1 VKRRVLV
8 IGDACIDEYRFG
20 SIERLNPEAPV
31 PLLSISQTVEKM
43 GMAANVADNL
53 KALGAEV
60 DLIIPPLMSRK
71 VRYVEQRT
79 NKHLLRVDEDI
90 CPEPYCH
97 RKEYLYD
104 AVVVSDYNKGFVG
117 ENLIEE
123 LQGQFKG
130 PIFVDTK
137 KTWLKSYDNVYYK
150 INKLE
155 RDRLTNTPKNLI
167 VTLGAK
173 GCEYQGKVFSASK
186 VEAVDVCGAGDVFL
200 AALTFGYL
208 EICSIPAAIRLA
220 NKAAAISCKHIG
232 TYALT
237 PEDVSCV
244 F

>member
-1 VKRRVLV
+1 MKPKVLV

-53 KALGAEV
+53 KAFGVDV
-60 DLIIPPLMSRK
+60 DLKVPSLMSRK
-71 VRYVEQRT
+71 VRYVEQKT
-79 NKHLLRVDEDI
+79 NKHLLRVDQDVR
-90 CPEPYCH
+90 PEPYRHQTDC
-97 RKEYLYD
+97 LYD
-104 AVVVSDYNKGFVG
+104 AIVVSDYNKGFVG
-117 ENLIEE
+117 KDLIGC
-123 LQGQFKG
+123 LQSQFKG

-137 KTWLKSYDNVYYK
+137 KIALESYSNVYYK

-155 RDRLTNTPKNLI
+155 FDRLTHKPANLI

-173 GCEYQGKVFSASK
+173 GCEYQGKVFPASK
-186 VEAVDVCGAGDVFL
+186 INPVDVCGAGDVFL

-208 EICSIPAAIRLA
+208 EIGSIQAAIHAA

-232 TYALT
+232 TYTLT